1 MMRCGARSIGF
12 ARMDIADAVRT
23 RGPVLLV
30 AADLREFE
38 GLLNFC
44 RDVRPLRLP
53 VHWARGGS
61 LNGREVLLIAN
72 GAGGTRAA
80 EAVDAAL
87 SVAPVEMVCSVG
99 FCGALEKGMRPGEIF
114 VANRVQSSG
123 REYAVS
129 VPSTGRPHHTGVL
142 ASIDRVAQT
151 AREKSDLRAT
161 GASAVEME
169 AGGAAT
175 RAAELGLKFYCVR
188 SVTDLAEEGFRFDF
202 NAALRSDGRFDT
214 MRLIA
219 AACRRPRTLLPELL
233 RLRRRCRLAAETL
246 GEFIADCGF

>member
-1 MMRCGARSIGF
+1 MRWGARSIGF
-12 ARMDIADAVRT
+12 APMDIVDAAGGRAT
-23 RGPVLLV
+23 VLLV
-30 AADLREFE
+30 AADAREFE

-44 RDVRPLRLP
+44 QNVRPARLP
-53 VHWARGGS
+53 VHWARRGS

-72 GAGGTRAA
+72 GAGAGRAA
-80 EAVDAAL
+80 GAVDAAL
-87 SVAPVEMVCSVG
+87 AVASVETVCSVG
-99 FCGALEKGMRPGEIF
+99 FCGALKSGMKPGEIF
-114 VANRVQSSG
+114 VANRVQSNG
-123 REYAVS
+123 REYPVS
-129 VPSTGRPHHTGVL
+129 VPSTRRPHHTGVL

-151 AREKSDLRAT
+151 AREKADLREK

-169 AGGAAT
+169 AAGTAT

-188 SVTDLAEEGFRFDF
+188 SVTDLAEEDFGFDF

-233 RLRRRCRLAAETL
+233 RLRLRCRLAAETL
-246 GEFIADCGF
+246 GEFIADCRF